1 LRVVLVFAINRGLS
15 LEDSMRSFTSL
26 RFLSAFI
33 YLILPAY
40 AVFAEETPGP
50 QIPELNWEARSDWTN
65 VKAGDT
71 PAKGDGVADDTA
83 AIQAAL
89 NKMQAGSTIYFP
101 PGTYRITQTLTPPE
115 GRFLGISLLGHG
127 RSSVLVWN
135 GEAGGRMFW
144 SKEGL
149 IVARYVGLTWDGKNK
164 AAVGFDHSN
173 LKYFETEMRHQHEAY
188 RNFTEAGIRVGHQQ
202 QVATA
207 ETLYENCLFEHC
219 KHGVSIRNFND
230 LDHTFDGCEFR
241 DCEVGLYGGKGSNF
255 YARNSRFVNS
265 SLTDMVCL
273 GEQGSSVRNCTSQG
287 SKQFMQFGA
296 SVSPLV
302 IQNCQISGWT
312 GTTSPIVLHGAPVL
326 IFDTTFSAAEA
337 NQGKESAPAVEITSS
352 EQRLIVS
359 NNRTSTGMR
368 LLKEGTQGTV
378 IEVPAGSIKADPAQ
392 GEKLFLQ
399 STVRIP
405 GKVFDA
411 KRDFGAKG
419 DGATD
424 DTAAINKAIE
434 AARAHGQGAIAY
446 LPAGQFVVSSTLK
459 LSGKDYYIGGSG
471 YRTALLWRGP
481 VGGTTIE
488 ISDPDRLTLE
498 NIAVGH
504 HDCGVGENAIDIQ
517 QTGTGKP
524 SSMCYDR
531 VWTWGMYQNKP
542 LERGLRVKN
551 LGPQDRVLFRE
562 MNGNIHFTDCA
573 AALIYMRLSYE
584 GTILVEGK
592 SPNRGGFIGG
602 AVRLG
607 TVTDPAIWLKD
618 NQSLVISDLYV
629 ESSLHHTRLE
639 GDASLPA
646 GRLTMAGAKFE
657 LSKPENNGL
666 EVNNYHGEAIL
677 GPYQFYVGN
686 PIHHFVQQGDAPF
699 ALTMLGSLFYNSQP
713 EFKLAPGSKLE
724 IVGGTTVG
732 LNKDDTVSEQ
742 KGKPFADS
750 EVERGL
756 PRIGRALDD
765 LRRLNT
771 VEIVLTDA
779 LLGDGK

>member
-1 LRVVLVFAINRGLS
+1 MRSYRFGMLLAASAILLPLFGATSFAIT
-15 LEDSMRSFTSL
+15 EE
-26 RFLSAFI
+26 
-33 YLILPAY
+33 PAS
-40 AVFAEETPGP
+40 P
-50 QIPELNWEARSDWTN
+50 QIPELKWEERSDWTN
-65 VKAGDT
+65 VKSGET
-71 PAKGDGVADDTA
+71 PAKGDGVQDDTA

-101 PGTYRITQTLTPPE
+101 PGTYRITKTLTPPE
-115 GRFLGISLLGHG
+115 GRWLGVSLLGHG
-127 RSSVLVWN
+127 STSVIVWD

-144 SKEGL
+144 TKEGL
-149 IVARYVGLTWDGKNK
+149 IVARYIGLTWDGKGT
-164 AAVGFDHSN
+164 ALVGFDHACT
-173 LKYFETEMRHQHEAY
+173 KYFETEIRHEHEAF

-207 ETLYENCLFEHC
+207 ETLYDNCLFEHC
-219 KHGVSIRNFND
+219 KHGVSLRSFND
-230 LDHTFDGCEFR
+230 LDHSFDNCEFR
-241 DCEVGLYGGKGSNF
+241 NCEVGLYGGKGTNL
-255 YARNSRFVNS
+255 YARNCHFEAN
-265 SLTDMVCL
+265 TDFDIVCI
-273 GEQGSSVRNCTSQG
+273 GEAGSSARNCTSHG
-287 SKQFMQFGA
+287 SSNFIKYGS
-296 SVSPLV
+296 SVGPLV
-302 IQNCQISGWT
+302 IQSCQIDAWT
-312 GTTSPIVLHGAPVL
+312 GALSPVVLKGAPVL
-326 IFDTTFSAAEA
+326 MFDTVFTNGPTSDP
-337 NQGKESAPAVEITSS
+337 APAVQIDNLD
-352 EQRLIVS
+352 QKLII
-359 NNRTSTGMR
+359 STNQTPDGVR
-368 LLKEGTQGTV
+368 LLKEDSPGTI
-378 IEVPAGSIKADPAQ
+378 IEVPAGSLQAPAMKGSQ
-392 GEKLFLQ
+392 SFLQ

-459 LSGKDYYIGGSG
+459 LTGKDYYVGGSG

-488 ISDPDRLTLE
+488 ISDPERLTLE

-531 VWTWGMYQNKP
+531 VWVWGMYQSKP
-542 LERGLRVKN
+542 LERGLRVVN

-562 MNGNIHFTDCA
+562 MNGNLHFTDCA
-573 AALIYMRLSYE
+573 AALVYMRLSYE

-592 SPNRGGFIGG
+592 SPQRGGFIGG

-639 GDASLPA
+639 GDASLPP

-666 EVNNYHGEAIL
+666 EVNNYHGEAVL

-699 ALTMLGSLFYNSQP
+699 ALTMLGSIFYNSQP
-713 EFKLAPGSKLE
+713 EFKLAPASKLE

-732 LNKDDTVSEQ
+732 LNKDDTVSET
-742 KGKPFADS
+742 KGKDFADS
-750 EVERGL
+750 EVGRGL

-771 VEIVLTDA
+771 AEAVLTDA
-779 LLGDGK
+779 LLGLGK